1 MLRTESELAFNLIWP
16 PLLVVCIIIIAKS
29 VLRDDAAAATVDKT
43 KRALVS
49 CCKSEIIFAELMPL
63 CMCGAAE

>member
-1 MLRTESELAFNLIWP
+1 MNWHLISFGP
-16 PLLVVCIIIIAKS
+16 RFSMCVIIIAKS
-29 VLRDDAAAATVDKT
+29 VLRDDAAAAAVDKT